1 MKEQPAMKWARRGRL
16 WALALI
22 LALASGAIATAWSPV
37 AEAHCDSISGPVVN
51 AARQALAAG
60 DVNVVLPY
68 VKPEAE
74 AELASAFQRTQA
86 ARQAGGEAQQVAER
100 WFFET
105 TVRLHRAGEGAAFTG
120 LKEVADLDPA
130 LAAADEALE
139 TGDLH
144 EVTAVLTNAVQ
155 SQLSRRYHE
164 VEEARQHAAR
174 EGTVAAHRERV
185 EAELAF
191 ETYVY
196 QLHQAAQGAAAA
208 HEADLPSPGLQLRTE
223 QTGATCP

>member
-1 MKEQPAMKWARRGRL
+1 MNQSVMRWARRGRR
-16 WALALI
+16 WALVLV
-22 LALASGAIATAWSPV
+22 LALASGVVATTWSPP
-37 AEAHCDSISGPVVN
+37 AEAHCDSINGPVVA

-60 DVNVVLPY
+60 DAKLILPY

-74 AELASAFQRTQA
+74 AELTTAFQRTLA
-86 ARQAGGEAQQVAER
+86 VRQAGGEAQQVAER

-105 TVRLHRAGEGAAFTG
+105 AVRLHRAGEGAPYTG

-130 LAAADEALE
+130 LAAAEEALE

-144 EVTAVLTNAVQ
+144 EVTAVLMDAVQ
-155 SQLSRRYHE
+155 SELSERYHA
-164 VEEARQHAAR
+164 VQEARQHAAR

-185 EAELAF
+185 EAELGF

-196 QLHQAAQGAAAA
+196 QLHQAAQGAATS
-208 HEADLPSPGLQLRTE
+208 HEAGLPSAGLQLRT
-223 QTGATCP
+223 QAATSCP

>member
-1 MKEQPAMKWARRGRL
+1 MNQPAMKWARRGRR
-16 WALALI
+16 WALVLV
-22 LALASGAIATAWSPV
+22 LALASGAIATTWSSP
-37 AEAHCDSISGPVVN
+37 AEAHCDSISGPVVA

-60 DVNVVLPY
+60 DANLILPY

-74 AELASAFQRTQA
+74 AELATAFQRTQA

-105 TVRLHRAGEGAAFTG
+105 AVRLHRAGEGAAFTG
-120 LKEVADLDPA
+120 LTEVAELDPA
-130 LAAADEALE
+130 LTAAEEALE

-144 EVTAVLTNAVQ
+144 EVTAVLTDAVQ
-155 SQLSRRYHE
+155 TELSRRYHA
-164 VEEARQHAAR
+164 VEEARQHATR

-185 EAELAF
+185 EAELGF

-196 QLHQAAQGAAAA
+196 QLHQAVQGAAAA
-208 HEADLPSPGLQLRTE
+208 HEAELPSPSLQLRA
-223 QTGATCP
+223 QSAATCP